1 MNQFDPEE
9 WRQFGTTNARTHA
22 DCEVYNPLLP
32 NAPPFYQNGVYHVS
46 RYACYLRAYRT
57 VFVKKGLHIPRI
69 QSIREALNL
78 DTNALFVYS
87 LAKAA

>member
-9 WRQFGTTNARTHA
+9 WRQFGVTSAQTHA
-22 DCEVYNPLLP
+22 DCEVYDPLLP
-32 NAPPFYQNGVYHVS
+32 SAPPFYQDGKYLIS

-69 QSIREALNL
+69 QSIREALCL
-78 DTNALFVYS
+78 EVSPSVHSFI
-87 LAKAA
+87 KAA